1 MRFPAKLETAI
12 DLAVTFAGRGSF
24 CSCARCRN
32 LPSQQ
37 ASDVAVAR
45 AVTVTCDL
53 TDSLFQRHQTGR
65 PRKSRAFQELS
76 PGVPTCDAQSATP
89 GGWSWS
95 WKHETRLPGCRIG
108 GGLSASLQV
117 PLRRLRDDAARAR
130 FVSTRGAGATTHA
143 CAAGVTSRDGDGCQ
157 GARVKDNPA
166 ILMMLR
172 LMKTG
177 AHSSCF
183 FFFTLPP
190 SSLYRYPKPA
200 VRSVNV
206 SSQRWRPVDRARYA
220 LNCA

>member
-24 CSCARCRN
+24 CSCARCRD

-37 ASDVAVAR
+37 ASDV

-130 FVSTRGAGATTHA
+130 FVSNPRRGRHHT
-143 CAAGVTSRDGDGCQ
+143 CAPGVTSRDGDGCQ

-166 ILMMLR
+166 ILMIVSLI
-172 LMKTG
+172 KTG
-177 AHSSCF
+177 AQFLYILF
-183 FFFTLPP
+183 FFYFAPFFL
-190 SSLYRYPKPA
+190 
-200 VRSVNV
+200 V
-206 SSQRWRPVDRARYA
+206 
-220 LNCA
+220 